1 MKTNPNLIS
10 VIYVTND
17 DVGIIILWRLI
28 FMKCGINQAVISY
41 FNSPVS
47 LRTKVINMGQ
57 RKSYKSCSGEFEVL
71 ELIGCILY

>member
-1 MKTNPNLIS
+1 MDIEPNMWLAS

-17 DVGIIILWRLI
+17 DVGIIILWWLI

-57 RKSYKSCSGEFEVL
+57 RKS
-71 ELIGCILY
+71 